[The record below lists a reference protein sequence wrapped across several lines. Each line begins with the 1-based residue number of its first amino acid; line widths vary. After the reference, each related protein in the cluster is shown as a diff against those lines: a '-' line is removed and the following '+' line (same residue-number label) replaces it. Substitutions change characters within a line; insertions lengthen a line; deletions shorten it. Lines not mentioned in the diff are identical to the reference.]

1 MDISIIAFKNLY
13 ELIKQAYSDIRKIS
27 SKYRKS
33 VYLEKVFPEL
43 YNEIK
48 TIHSDYL
55 TTFSRLKR
63 EYWMGEIDFQQLQ
76 QEFDQL
82 QYTNKTIRIECVSRL
97 DVFLAEDWS
106 EQAYSTIKAMR
117 DYFGTT
123 YKFKESSQ
131 LQFLKYRIDKIREI
145 QSNPNY
151 DSNNLRQYHPYDS
164 GFSEAVLMFRIIE
177 YLNTEDRYKKERL
190 LANIL
195 RLHRLPMDSS
205 NAKRL
210 LKSGLNPITHD
221 EVNRIIEEL
230 INRLN
235 TNFSKITTCY
245 ELFKMIKRT

>member
-27 SKYRKS
+27 GKYRKS

-63 EYWMGEIDFQQLQ
+63 QYWMGEINFQQLQ

-97 DVFLAEDWS
+97 DVFLTEEWS

-123 YKFKESSQ
+123 YKFKESSH
-131 LQFLKYRIDKIREI
+131 LQFLKHRIDKIREI
-145 QSNPNY
+145 
-151 DSNNLRQYHPYDS
+151 
-164 GFSEAVLMFRIIE
+164 
-177 YLNTEDRYKKERL
+177 
-190 LANIL
+190 
-195 RLHRLPMDSS
+195 
-205 NAKRL
+205 
-210 LKSGLNPITHD
+210 
-221 EVNRIIEEL
+221 
-230 INRLN
+230 
-235 TNFSKITTCY
+235 
-245 ELFKMIKRT
+245 